1 VRLDQLVDRIL
12 TGVRVEH
19 PDLTLRR
26 ARFDLRATAI
36 VTLKELAPIARRHRL
51 AGPHEGAAIWVR
63 GDRRRTAEVLAGL
76 VHNAT
81 KYAPEET
88 RINVRVE
95 RRRDRGV
102 VRVVDEGPG
111 VAPQDR
117 ARIFEPYVRA
127 AAHAEL
133 PGSGIGL
140 FASRRVVEAQG
151 GDIWYEENAG
161 GGGVFVFSVP
171 LATEARV

>member
-1 VRLDQLVDRIL
+1 MKDVR
-12 TGVRVEH
+12 
-19 PDLTLRR
+19 PDINVRR

-36 VTLKELAPIARRHRL
+36 ATLRELAPIARRHRL
-51 AGPHEGAAIWVR
+51 TGPREGAAIWVR
-63 GDRRRTAEVLAGL
+63 GVRRRTAEVLAGL

-88 RINVRVE
+88 RINVKVE

-102 VRVVDEGPG
+102 VRVIDQGPG

-117 ARIFEPYVRA
+117 ARIFEAYVRA

-151 GDIWYEENAG
+151 GDIWYEENAR

-171 LATEARV
+171 LVAEARA